1 MLCMGSGS
9 LFMYNSLGTTTDTY
23 LQLINASRINSIY
36 GNFKKE
42 EHPDD
47 WDEPDS
53 NVTVQPNA
61 IQSLIIIK
69 FWIDGGWT
77 VVVAPAYILFQRLA
91 IKTVLWYEVKCTLVV
106 ADA

>member
-1 MLCMGSGS
+1 MGSGS

-23 LQLINASRINSIY
+23 LQLIDASRINSIY

-69 FWIDGGWT
+69 F
-77 VVVAPAYILFQRLA
+77 
-91 IKTVLWYEVKCTLVV
+91 
-106 ADA
+106 